1 MLVIPI
7 PGTNMDLAETQPEYQ
22 TMPVRV
28 ESITVVVSDDGE
40 VGDVPCIASAWMPTR
55 DELALLLD
63 GGYVQLRVLG
73 TGHPPVMLTVEP
85 SPAQLEGG

>member
-7 PGTNMDLAETQPEYQ
+7 PGTNMNLAETQPEYQ

-28 ESITVVVSDDGE
+28 ENITVVVSDDGE
-40 VGDVPCIASAWMPTR
+40 VSDVPCIASAWQPTR

-63 GGYVQLRVLG
+63 GGYVQLRILG
-73 TGHPPVMLTVEP
+73 TGHPPVMVTAEP
-85 SPAQLEGG
+85 SQKQLDGG